1 MIFVKDNNLKFLFP
15 AVTISA
21 VGDWVFQVSIL
32 LYIYNSTKSGLMVS
46 LFILSS
52 ALPSLL
58 FSPFIVRFL
67 TGINNKTAM
76 IYGDIL
82 RAILIL
88 CMLLS
93 LQSIYY
99 IFLINMLIGIVSTAF
114 RTSYIK
120 KVTQLYDINT
130 RSKIN
135 AVLNSGSFIA
145 MGLGS
150 VIGAFLLNLFSIET
164 ALIFNAISYI
174 GSCLFLIGIN
184 SDSALFHDKIKKK
197 VTINEM
203 IYKLFYEIKQSPILS
218 SIIILGLSW
227 GVVGGALNVLL
238 PVIFM
243 SDEAGGR
250 LLSTFYIVQAVSML
264 AGCIIVYNIKFDG
277 EKRFAFILFII
288 AYFFQAILFSA
299 ALFINNIYLIFIFIF
314 LMRLCGGIIIP
325 LDTTL
330 IQNNSSETNLPLVY
344 NIHSLSYTSFYQISV
359 LVVGLMIDTFDID
372 RTKNIIGLTSLIV
385 ISIICLISCM
395 FMMRKVTSN
404 SEVV

>member
-150 VIGAFLLNLFSIET
+150 VIGAFLLNLFSVET

-250 LLSTFYIVQAVSML
+250 LLSIFYIVQAVSML

-395 FMMRKVTSN
+395 FMTRKVTSN
-404 SEVV
+404 SKVV